1 MWLEHGQKLSALQKA
16 WFMAVKVLSGT
27 KPSLYNFQGCLPSL
41 PVPNLRST
49 TTKWLASVKPMLD
62 DKEYK
67 EMEDKVASFH
77 KNEGW
82 KLQIFLFV
90 QSLYKTSWLWD
101 WWEKYVYLRGRAP
114 IMINS
119 NYYVIDSLDWV
130 PTGNQAARTAGL
142 LNQADKFKA
151 LVDWERL
158 EPMRLQKTIPWCMK
172 QYERIFDT
180 TRVPGKEC
188 DVVVH
193 YELDP
198 QRYCA
203 VTRKGVW
210 YKLPMTVKGANGQWR
225 TALPHELEKKIEW
238 IIQDADANPAGP
250 GEDALAA
257 LTGWHRGRWAESRED
272 HFWEG
277 VNRESLDIVERAF
290 MHFALE
296 DKSPNSMTDHAR
308 KLMHADGKTIWFDKS
323 VTFMSFPDGHS
334 GLSAEHSYADALT
347 VAHMWEWVTT
357 GERLQGG
364 IYRDDGHCRGYGD
377 SAFEQVALANPK
389 RLGWSVTPPMRKS
402 IDEALAHNTELI
414 ADLDLNVFKH
424 DAFGKG
430 FMKKARIS
438 PDAFFQIAM
447 QLAYKMDAGKR
458 ALTYEASVTRLFA
471 QGRTETVR
479 SLSIESA
486 AFVDAMLDKSASDK
500 DRVAALRAAADKHA
514 SLYKHTMVGQG
525 IDRHLFGAPPPLPYP
540 CHPPRLAAGA
550 C

>member
-424 DAFGKG
+424 DAL
-430 FMKKARIS
+430 R
-438 PDAFFQIAM
+438 
-447 QLAYKMDAGKR
+447 
-458 ALTYEASVTRLFA
+458 
-471 QGRTETVR
+471 QGLHE
-479 SLSIESA
+479 ESA
-486 AFVDAMLDKSASDK
+486 HLAGRVLSDRDAA
-500 DRVAALRAAADKHA
+500 RVQDGRGQARADIRGVGHAPLRAGPHRDSPLTLDRERGVRRRHA
-514 SLYKHTMVGQG
+514 RQERVGQG
-525 IDRHLFGAPPPLPYP
+525 PRRRAPRRRRQAREPVQARHGRPGHRPPPLW
-540 CHPPRLAAGA
+540 CAPPHCPTPVIRRA
-550 C
+550 